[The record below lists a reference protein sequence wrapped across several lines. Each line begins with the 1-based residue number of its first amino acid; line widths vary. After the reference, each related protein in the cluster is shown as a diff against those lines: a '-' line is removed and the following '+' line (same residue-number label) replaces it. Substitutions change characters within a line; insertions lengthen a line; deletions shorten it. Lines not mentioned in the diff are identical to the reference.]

1 MLRRLYDW
9 TVSKAAHPHAEWW
22 LALVAFLEAS
32 FFPVPPHPLLGLMC
46 LAEPK
51 RALRYAVIATG
62 ASVIGGLLGYAIGH
76 FLYDSVGVQLL
87 AFLHLSESFP
97 RAACYLREYGVEIIV
112 IKGATPIPF
121 KLITLTAGFIGMPL
135 IPFILASIVSRAISF
150 VSMGLLFRVFGAPIK
165 RFIDKYLGL
174 VTIGVVV
181 IIISGFVAAAMLGG
195 GGNNASNEK
204 CNRPAALIAKP

>member
-9 TVSKAAHPHAEWW
+9 TVAKAAHPHAEWW

-135 IPFILASIVSRAISF
+135 IPFVLASIVSRAISF

-204 CNRPAALIAKP
+204 CNRPAAPIAKP

>member
-97 RAACYLREYGVEIIV
+97 RAACYLREYGLEIIV